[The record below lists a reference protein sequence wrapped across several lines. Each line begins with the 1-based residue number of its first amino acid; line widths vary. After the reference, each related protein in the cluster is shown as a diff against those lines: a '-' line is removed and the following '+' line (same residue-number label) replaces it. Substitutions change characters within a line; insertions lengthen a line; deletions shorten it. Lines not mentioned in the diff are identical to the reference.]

1 MVVQGHKSLI
11 VLLTVVEEHIFVP
24 ASASQ
29 QISLLTLCVCLIS
42 WWAFRR
48 WNTALWHRTR
58 VSEADYLAIMRFH
71 EELLGQY
78 RIVQLVNPNI
88 TDLVTAGEM
97 ITIWADSNAPDR
109 VDHVEQVYAALLCSH
124 NRLSVFAP
132 IERTSLEVIIHAN
145 LRFRLV
151 DLGLSGLSQRALNE
165 YHLTHIFAVCIFS
178 QTLVDFLLL
187 LRRYCGVDKVPESN
201 RSVR

>member
-109 VDHVEQVYAALLCSH
+109 VDHVEQVYAALLRSH

-132 IERTSLEVIIHAN
+132 VKRTSLKVIIHAN
-145 LRFRLV
+145 LCFRLI
-151 DLGLSGLSQRALNE
+151 DL
-165 YHLTHIFAVCIFS
+165 
-178 QTLVDFLLL
+178 
-187 LRRYCGVDKVPESN
+187 
-201 RSVR
+201 